1 MISIKFNITKQ
12 YFSNRCWYTLVVE
25 EPSKQT
31 IFHEFVSNYKKVQ
44 RINDV
49 DIWIKVFYKKRVY

>member
-12 YFSNRCWYTLVVE
+12 FFSNQCWYTMVVE

-31 IFHEFVSNYKKVQ
+31 IFHEHQANFRKVQ
-44 RINDV
+44 RKNDI
-49 DIWIKVFYKKRVY
+49 DIWIKVYSRKRMY

>member
-12 YFSNRCWYTLVVE
+12 YFANLCWYSMVVE

-31 IFHEFVSNYKKVQ
+31 IFHEQQANFRKVQ
-44 RINDV
+44 RKNDI
-49 DIWIKVFYKKRVY
+49 DIWIKVYSRKRMY

>member
-1 MISIKFNITKQ
+1 MISIKFQITKQ
-12 YFSNRCWYTLVVE
+12 FFSSQCWYVMVVE

-31 IFHEFVSNYKKVQ
+31 IFHETVAHFRKVQ
-44 RINDV
+44 RKNDI